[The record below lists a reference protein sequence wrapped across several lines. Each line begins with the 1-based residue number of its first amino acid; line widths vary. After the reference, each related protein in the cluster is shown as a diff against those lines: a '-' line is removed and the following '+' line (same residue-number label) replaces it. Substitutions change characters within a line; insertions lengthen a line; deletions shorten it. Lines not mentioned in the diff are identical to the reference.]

1 MAGTEG
7 AAVGVWQSRGVLG
20 GPEGIARS
28 VNLAGGHEV
37 ETPRESS
44 VRVHLHLTFIGNA
57 PALTYRVID

>member
-1 MAGTEG
+1 M
-7 AAVGVWQSRGVLG
+7 GVWQSRGVLG

-44 VRVHLHLTFIGNA
+44 VRVHLHPTFIGNA